1 MKVKVLS
8 AALMAVCAQGAF
20 AAPATTLYGGGA
32 TFPAAAYGGVEWL
45 TGPNT
50 GTATAPIY
58 ASVPSAPITRLISGG
73 ATGSFMAVYAAS
85 TTVKPFGFPA
95 NIVAATSIVS
105 GNNYTIKTLG
115 DTNWASLG
123 VTVTPAI
130 GVQFTASASG
140 SGTGTANLNVRPS
153 MSYCQT
159 GSGGGKNV
167 LIGVKAADFTATSG
181 NANGLSCGNFNTS
194 GIPFGAGGG
203 FSAPSGQTDAD
214 FVGTDSPMSSS
225 EYTTFKTNKGATR
238 GVPVQIP
245 VAVGA
250 IGLVYNN
257 VNTGKS
263 LGSAPLVLSMSE
275 ACQIFSGA
283 ISNWSYF
290 GYPSKA
296 IKVVYRSD
304 KSGTSFGFSNALSA
318 MCTAEGVTGFTTQ
331 ETFASAFPSA
341 TAPAGAIGASGNA
354 GVMDAVGTNDGA
366 IGYGDVNDAV
376 ARQRITPTLND
387 VNFFAVK
394 AKLGTNPATTKLYVP
409 KSPLKV
415 GKTFKLP
422 VGSVVFDKTFAA
434 GSNSASGRPTL
445 ASISGVPAARAN
457 CMALV
462 SPDAYGSAPVDANGN
477 YSIYPF
483 QAVTYMLFNSN
494 GNGDNALNLQQLA
507 GSFYG
512 PATSPAIKAS
522 VTSISATNGF
532 SYIAG
537 YSPTTQIKNCI
548 GF

>member
-20 AAPATTLYGGGA
+20 GAPATTLYGGGA

-50 GTATAPIY
+50 GTAAAPIY
-58 ASVPSAPITRLISGG
+58 ASLPSAPITRLISGG
-73 ATGSFMAVYAAS
+73 APGSFMAVYAAS
-85 TTVKPFGFPA
+85 TAVKPFAFPA
-95 NIVAATSIVS
+95 NIVAATTIVS
-105 GNNYTIKTLG
+105 GKNYTIKTLG

-167 LIGVKAADFTATSG
+167 FIGTRTADFVATSG

-203 FSAPSGQTDAD
+203 FSAPASQTDAD
-214 FVGTDSPMSSS
+214 FVGTDAPMSSS
-225 EYTTFKTNKGATR
+225 EYSTFKNNKSSTR

-250 IGLVYNN
+250 VGLVYNN

-263 LGSAPLVLSMSE
+263 LGSAPLAISMSE

-283 ISNWSYF
+283 ISNWSSF
-290 GYPSKA
+290 GYPSKP

-331 ETFASAFPSA
+331 ETFASAFPLA
-341 TAPAGAIGASGNA
+341 TPPAGSIAASGNA
-354 GVMDAVGTNDGA
+354 GVIDAVGLNDGA

-387 VNFFAVK
+387 VNFFSVR
-394 AKLGTNPATTKLYVP
+394 AKLGINSATTKLYIA

-422 VGSVVFDKTFAA
+422 VGAVVFDKTYAA
-434 GSNSASGRPTL
+434 GANDLNGRPTL
-445 ASISGVPAARAN
+445 TDIAGVPSARAG

-462 SPDAYGSAPVDANGN
+462 TPDSYGNAPLDANGN

-483 QAVTYMLFNSN
+483 QAVTYLLFNAN
-494 GNGDNALNLQQLA
+494 GNGENAVNLQQLA

-512 PATSPAIKAS
+512 PATAPAIKAS
-522 VTSISATNGF
+522 VTSISPTNGF

-537 YSPTTQIKNCI
+537 YGPTAQIKNCI